1 MTSLGRAVVFCA
13 KLINLI
19 KPEIPQKIMHVAFF
33 QVLVGKLKKSN
44 ILTDTMNQETVSV
57 STCDFHRNKNLKS
70 NIHGVQESET
80 L

>member
-1 MTSLGRAVVFCA
+1 
-13 KLINLI
+13 
-19 KPEIPQKIMHVAFF
+19 MHVAFF

-57 STCDFHRNKNLKS
+57 STCDFHRHKNLKS